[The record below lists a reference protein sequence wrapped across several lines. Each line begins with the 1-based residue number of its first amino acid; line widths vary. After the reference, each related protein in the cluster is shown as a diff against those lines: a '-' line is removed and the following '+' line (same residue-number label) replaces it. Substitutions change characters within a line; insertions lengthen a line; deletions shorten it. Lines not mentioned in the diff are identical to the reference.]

1 MLIDTHKAIEKL
13 IAVGNKKAN
22 AEAIVEIIN
31 SQEDSLATK
40 GDILSIKKEM
50 EVIDTKLEGKM
61 NGLEKDINWLKALQI
76 AILVL
81 LIKVA
86 FFN

>member
-13 IAVGNKKAN
+13 IAVGNKKEN
-22 AEAIVEIIN
+22 AEAIVELIN
-31 SQEDSLATK
+31 SQSDHLATK
-40 GDILSIKKEM
+40 GDIIRVENQIKLSEAKI
-50 EVIDTKLEGKM
+50 
-61 NGLEKDINWLKALQI
+61 EKDIIEIKTELKWMR
-76 AILVL
+76 ILMLSVLGL

>member
-61 NGLEKDINWLKALQI
+61 NGKSG
-76 AILVL
+76 
-81 LIKVA
+81 
-86 FFN
+86 